1 MNENTN
7 TAFVPTGAEQ
17 KRMQE
22 EGRKSS
28 MLFGI
33 AAGAVMLV
41 IGLPAVFSPLAVGIT
56 LACMVTAG
64 LGVYGI
70 TQIAAWA
77 KTPAEQ
83 RGSAAVVSG
92 MFLTGFSLLTL
103 WASFQTR
110 FGFAGLIAGPVR
122 RRRLLHGAAGHQPV
136 LPLLRDAGGRHGG
149 RRVGAR
155 GRRAQRLPRHRHPH
169 KPARELVRHQHR
181 LGHLLQRVRHR
192 SCRGIPLRPPR
203 PPGRRVKNAAAAA
216 SCQEA
221 AAVFKVRRSGRA
233 RCP

>member
-7 TAFVPTGAEQ
+7 TAFVPTEAEQ

-110 FGFAGLIAGPVR
+110 FGFAGLIAGLSVAVAFFTVLQGISQFFLFSEMR
-122 RRRLLHGAAGHQPV
+122 EAGTEGAGWV
-136 LPLLRDAGGRHGG
+136 LAGGVLNAFLGIVILTNPLVSWFAISTVWGIYFSVSGIALAAESLSGH
-149 RRVGAR
+149 R
-155 GRRAQRLPRHRHPH
+155 GRRGDA
-169 KPARELVRHQHR
+169 
-181 LGHLLQRVRHR
+181 
-192 SCRGIPLRPPR
+192 
-203 PPGRRVKNAAAAA
+203 
-216 SCQEA
+216 
-221 AAVFKVRRSGRA
+221 
-233 RCP
+233 

>member
-110 FGFAGLIAGPVR
+110 FGFAGLIAGLSVAVAFFTVLQGISQFFLFSEMR
-122 RRRLLHGAAGHQPV
+122 EAGTEGAGWV
-136 LPLLRDAGGRHGG
+136 LAGGVLNAFLGI
-149 RRVGAR
+149 VI
-155 GRRAQRLPRHRHPH
+155 LTNP
-169 KPARELVRHQHR
+169 LVSWFAIST
-181 LGHLLQRVRHR
+181 VW
-192 SCRGIPLRPPR
+192 GIYFSVSGIALVAESLSAH
-203 PPGRRVKNAAAAA
+203 PGRRGAA
-216 SCQEA
+216 
-221 AAVFKVRRSGRA
+221 
-233 RCP
+233 